1 MAKAKVLADRI
12 SITSD
17 ILTDENIERV
27 GILAPTVLKLMNG
40 TENQT
45 EVLFE
50 VTSNDYN
57 TFTKY
62 GASFKG
68 GKSLGTISEE
78 TMSLDHDT
86 KEAKIKT
93 VLTSVLTR
101 VNAIEAQVEDYLEN
115 AEDLNE
121 DIEFLD

>member
-27 GILAPTVLKLMNG
+27 GILAPTVLKLMSG
-40 TENQT
+40 LENQI
-45 EVLFE
+45 EILFE
-50 VTSNDYN
+50 VTSNECN

-62 GASFKG
+62 GASFKN
-68 GKSLGTISEE
+68 GKSLGTISEDI
-78 TMSLDHDT
+78 MALDTDA
-86 KEAKIKT
+86 KEAKIKNI
-93 VLTSVLTR
+93 LTFILTR
-101 VNAIEAQVEDYLEN
+101 VNAIEEQVEDYLSN

>member
-17 ILTDENIERV
+17 ILTDANIERV
-27 GILAPTVLKLMNG
+27 GILAPTVLKLMND
-40 TENQT
+40 T

-101 VNAIEAQVEDYLEN
+101 VNAIEEQVEDYLEN

>member
-17 ILTDENIERV
+17 ILTDANIERV
-27 GILAPTVLKLMNG
+27 GILAPTVLKLMND
-40 TENQT
+40 T

-78 TMSLDHDT
+78 TMALDHDA

-101 VNAIEAQVEDYLEN
+101 VNAIEEQIEDYLEN

>member
-27 GILAPTVLKLMNG
+27 GILAPTVLKLMND
-40 TENQT
+40 T

-101 VNAIEAQVEDYLEN
+101 VNAIEEQVEDYLEN
-115 AEDLNE
+115 AENLNE

>member
-12 SITSD
+12 SVTSD

-27 GILAPTVLKLMNG
+27 GILAPTVLKLMND
-40 TENQT
+40 T

-50 VTSNDYN
+50 VTSNEYN